1 MAKVVLI
8 LVVFTFLLP
17 FLLIGSD
24 RSSCSMHHYCQ
35 FVEIFTQPN
44 DQSTVVFGTTLIND
58 YVTGRKGEI
67 LGE

>member
-1 MAKVVLI
+1 MAKVVPI

-35 FVEIFTQPN
+35 FVEIFTQP
-44 DQSTVVFGTTLIND
+44 DATGPTLQHDKRNSRSHLD
-58 YVTGRKGEI
+58 TQLVPF
-67 LGE
+67 